1 MVPGNIGAVV
11 LAGTVFQ
18 ELVVWSAGQYEKS
31 GSIQTT
37 ATVESSVM
45 HRLKGHEG
53 VLFSVAFHQASK
65 MISTT
70 SDDRTTR
77 LWKIEELPEQNEDGE
92 KQSVLLPNAANNSL
106 SDLDWSKVEISLHKV
121 LSGVHTSR
129 VFRSIFLSDWKDKT
143 SPSNIIATAGE
154 DSRICLW
161 NSETGTNFK
170 TFVHDLEGKSSVWSL
185 CSATLS
191 PSKYILFRGGSN
203 SAVKIWDFSVSEN
216 SDFTNSSKVETVEF
230 YIPTSAEN
238 RTSNVENSESS
249 ALESEDQDYPRVIKH
264 LNESSSVA
272 CLTNGGKVF
281 VISFGETYES
291 NAKWTLILEDD
302 ELFNYALMEHYSTP
316 QEHRNNIDG
325 CLVFSTL
332 KGDVKL
338 YKIWQNSKFQN
349 QSYGEVSCQCSLLA
363 TMKDVHQGKIFAMS
377 LLKEELFPTP
387 KTTALSN
394 SHSVSAMRSSF
405 SILTCG
411 DKGLLKL
418 SNLTVQELK
427 IEVNHLVWKLILPSK
442 NEWKGQFWFA
452 CAILIDDRTLVVGD
466 RAGNIHLYNHSKID
480 SQKCESP
487 SQTFWKV
494 HGRLGVGDLKLS
506 QNKTT
511 LWSTG
516 RDGTIKS
523 FSIEMS
529 EESETFVK
537 GTSLTKCKTVMA
549 EKSCERLKIS
559 WPEKLILAK
568 DGHIAIL
575 GFHSSNFIAF
585 GLQENV
591 MFCNVSCGGSHRSW
605 DYGYTN
611 DQLNFILTFIK
622 NRKVVHTIVPG
633 IVDKLKCASIASNPT
648 RVMIRNALHSRELSC
663 LHHFSMKHV
672 NLNEIDQ
679 IEYINLIATAG
690 EDTAIKIH
698 RISGDDENIK
708 RTRLSNLNGHIS
720 NVKCIES
727 LTIENTVGDSSVIL
741 VSAGGRAQ
749 LKLWHICIDTK
760 GSESDHMQYLPI
772 SCREI
777 GSHLLKGNDKFRK
790 KKSWKTSDL
799 VIEDTET
806 RYMDI
811 DVCCKS
817 IDSVPRDDS
826 VKSNIEA
833 RGPIFIIAAACS
845 DGVVRVLNVSTKKAG
860 QCSELSSKANWY
872 QNNLTI
878 DVVAETSMHT
888 HTFLRVRI
896 LNAKRQYNGD
906 SFNVNKGQD
915 GATIIIATSTDGKLY
930 KIIYQHNC
938 FSHQEGPMQMEIEEI
953 ASLHQSGINGLW
965 LSQDNQRTADRSTV
979 LVLTGGDDGA
989 ISIAEL
995 DNTGKLLDAYTSIGV
1010 SNSVPIHSAPITD
1023 ICAILPSLPASKWN
1037 VENGVPTFHRPNDSD
1052 IMVATCSVDQRV
1064 CLWKVEPRKS
1074 KVYSTSNEN
1083 SRILQPDS
1091 EIELLA
1097 VSKKFSSVPDIQAM
1111 AIWKKSKSPLHK
1123 IPPPETKNM
1132 CQEVVSLK
1140 HKTYTLAIVGV
1151 GLEIFTMDSFT
1162 TTPLATSCGHIL
1174 NNNKQ

>member
-1 MVPGNIGAVV
+1 MV

-18 ELVVWSAGQYEKS
+18 ELVVWSAGQYNTSE
-31 GSIQTT
+31 SIQTS
-37 ATVESSVM
+37 ATVESSVI

-77 LWKIEELPEQNEDGE
+77 LWKIKELPEQNEDGE
-92 KQSVLLPNAANNSL
+92 KKLVSLPNETNNSI
-106 SDLDWSKVEISLHKV
+106 SDLDWTKVKISLHTV

-129 VFRSIFLSDWKDKT
+129 VFRSIFLSHWKGKT

-161 NSETGTNFK
+161 NTETGTNFK
-170 TFVHDLEGKSSVWSL
+170 TFIHDLEGKSPVWSL
-185 CSATLS
+185 CSATLF
-191 PSKYILFRGGSN
+191 PSEVILFSGGSN
-203 SAVKIWDFSVSEN
+203 SAVKIWDLSVSES
-216 SDFTNSSKVETVEF
+216 SDVTNCSEVQTMEF
-230 YIPTSAEN
+230 HIPNSAEN
-238 RTSNVENSESS
+238 ERSNFENSEKN
-249 ALESEDQDYPRVIKH
+249 ALEGDGQDYPRVIKH

-272 CLTNGGKVF
+272 CLTNCGKVF
-281 VISFGETYES
+281 VISFEKTYKS
-291 NAKWTLILEDD
+291 NAKWTLLLEND
-302 ELFNYALMEHYSTP
+302 ELFNYALMEYCSAS
-316 QEHRNNIDG
+316 QEHRNDIDG
-325 CLVFSTL
+325 FLVFSTL
-332 KGDVKL
+332 QGDVKI
-338 YKIWQNSKFQN
+338 YRIWQNTKFKN
-349 QSYGEVSCQCSLLA
+349 QSHDEVLFQCSLLA

-377 LLKEELFPTP
+377 LLKVELPPTP

-394 SHSVSAMRSSF
+394 SHSVSAIRSSF

-411 DKGLLKL
+411 DKGILKL
-418 SNLTVQELK
+418 SNVTVQEHNM
-427 IEVNHLVWKLILPSK
+427 EVYHLVVWKLILPSK
-442 NEWKGQFWFA
+442 NEWKGQFWFS

-466 RAGNIHLYNHSKID
+466 RAGNIHLYNDSKID
-480 SQKCESP
+480 PQNCKSP

-494 HGRLGVGDLKLS
+494 HGRLGVGDFKLS
-506 QNKTT
+506 QNKT

-537 GTSLTKCKTVMA
+537 DTSLTKCKTVIS

-568 DGHIAIL
+568 DGNIAIL

-585 GLQENV
+585 GIQENV
-591 MFCNVSCGGSHRSW
+591 ILCNISCGGSHRSW
-605 DYGYTN
+605 DYGYSN

-633 IVDKLKCASIASNPT
+633 MADKLKRASIASNPT

-663 LHHFSMKHV
+663 LHYFSMKHV

-690 EDTAIKIH
+690 EDTDIKIH

-708 RTRLSNLNGHIS
+708 RTRVSNLNGHIS
-720 NVKCIES
+720 NVKCIKS
-727 LTIENTVGDSSVIL
+727 LAIENTVGDSSVIL

-760 GSESDHMQYLPI
+760 ATKSDHTQYLPV

-777 GSHLLKGNDKFRK
+777 GSHLLKGNDKIRK
-790 KKSWKTSDL
+790 KKSWKNSDL

-811 DVCCKS
+811 DVCCKGT
-817 IDSVPRDDS
+817 DSVPGDDS
-826 VKSNIEA
+826 VKSNIEM

-845 DGVVRVLNVSTKKAG
+845 DGVVRVLNVSTNKAG
-860 QCSELSSKANWY
+860 ECSELSSKTNWY
-872 QNNLTI
+872 QNNLLI

-896 LNAKRQYNGD
+896 LNAKRQYNGE
-906 SFNVNKGQD
+906 SFSVNTEQNDK
-915 GATIIIATSTDGKLY
+915 TIILATSTDGKLY

-938 FSHQEGPMQMEIEEI
+938 LSHQDGPMQMKIEEI
-953 ASLHQSGINGLW
+953 ASLHQSGINGIW
-965 LSQDNQRTADRSTV
+965 LSQDNQRTSDRSTV

-995 DNTGKLLDAYTSIGV
+995 DNTGKLLSAYTSTKV
-1010 SNSVPIHSAPITD
+1010 SNSAPIHSAPITD
-1023 ICAILPSLPASKWN
+1023 ICAILPSHPASKGN
-1037 VENGVPTFHRPNDSD
+1037 VENCLTTFHSTNDNS
-1052 IMVATCSVDQRV
+1052 IVIATCSVDQRV
-1064 CLWKVEPRKS
+1064 CLWKLEQRKS
-1074 KVYSTSNEN
+1074 KAYSPCNES
-1083 SRILQPDS
+1083 SRILRPDS

-1111 AIWKKSKSPLHK
+1111 EIWTKLKSLSLKTPSPG
-1123 IPPPETKNM
+1123 TKDLY
-1132 CQEVVSLK
+1132 QEVASLK
-1140 HKTYTLAIVGV
+1140 HQTYQLAIVGV
-1151 GLEIFTMDSFT
+1151 GLEIFDIDPFT
-1162 TTPLATSCGHIL
+1162 TTPVATSCGHIL
-1174 NNNKQ
+1174 KSNKQ

>member
-1 MVPGNIGAVV
+1 MV

-18 ELVVWSAGQYEKS
+18 ELVVWSAGQCKTS
-31 GSIQTT
+31 GLIQAS
-37 ATVESSVM
+37 ATLESSVM

-53 VLFSVAFHQASK
+53 VLFSVAFNQASK

-77 LWKIEELPEQNEDGE
+77 LWKIKELPEQNEDGE
-92 KQSVLLPNAANNSL
+92 KQPVLLPNEAKNSL
-106 SDLDWSKVEISLHKV
+106 SELDWSKVEISLHKV

-129 VFRSIFLSDWKDKT
+129 VFRSIFLSHWKDKT
-143 SPSNIIATAGE
+143 SPSNVIATAGE

-170 TFVHDLEGKSSVWSL
+170 TFIHDLEGKSPVWSL
-185 CSATLS
+185 CSASLF
-191 PSKYILFRGGSN
+191 PSKYIFFSGGSN
-203 SAVKIWDFSVSEN
+203 SAVKKWDWSASEN
-216 SDFTNSSKVETVEF
+216 SEVTNSPEVQTVEF
-230 YIPTSAEN
+230 HIPTSAEN
-238 RTSNVENSESS
+238 DMPNIENSETN
-249 ALESEDQDYPRVIKH
+249 ALESDGQDYPRIIKH
-264 LNESSSVA
+264 LNERSSVV
-272 CLTNGGKVF
+272 CLTNMGKVF
-281 VISFGETYES
+281 FISFDKTYES
-291 NAKWTLILEDD
+291 DRKWTLILEDD
-302 ELFNYALMEHYSTP
+302 ELFNYALMEYYSAS
-316 QEHRNNIDG
+316 QEHCNDIDG
-325 CLVFSTL
+325 FLVFSTL
-332 KGDVKL
+332 KGNVKI
-338 YKIWQNSKFQN
+338 YRIWQNTKCKN
-349 QSYGEVSCQCSLLA
+349 QSYDEVLFQCSLLA
-363 TMKDVHQGKIFAMS
+363 TLKDVHPGKIFAMS
-377 LLKEELFPTP
+377 LLKVELSPSL

-394 SHSVSAMRSSF
+394 SHCVSSKRSSF

-411 DKGLLKL
+411 DKGILKL
-418 SNLTVQELK
+418 SNVTVQELNMK
-427 IEVNHLVWKLILPSK
+427 VDHLVVWKLILPSK

-466 RAGNIHLYNHSKID
+466 RAGNIHLYNHSQID
-480 SQKCESP
+480 AQKCESP
-487 SQTFWKV
+487 SQTFWKI
-494 HGRLGVGDLKLS
+494 HGRLGVGDFKLS

-529 EESETFVK
+529 EKSETFVND
-537 GTSLTKCKTVMA
+537 TSLTKCKTVIA
-549 EKSCERLKIS
+549 EKSCERLKMS

-611 DQLNFILTFIK
+611 DQLNFIVTFIK
-622 NRKVVHTIVPG
+622 NKKVVHTIVPG
-633 IVDKLKCASIASNPT
+633 IADKLKCASVTSNPT

-663 LHHFSMKHV
+663 LHHFSMKH

-679 IEYINLIATAG
+679 TEYINLIATAG
-690 EDTAIKIH
+690 EDTAIKVH
-698 RISGDDENIK
+698 RISGDDKNIK
-708 RTRLSNLNGHIS
+708 RTRVSNLNGHIS
-720 NVKCIES
+720 NVKCLKS

-760 GSESDHMQYLPI
+760 ASKSDNTQYLPI

-777 GSHLLKGNDKFRK
+777 GSHLLKGNDKIRK
-790 KKSWKTSDL
+790 KKSWKNSDL

-817 IDSVPRDDS
+817 IDSVPGDDS
-826 VKSNIEA
+826 VKSNIET
-833 RGPIFIIAAACS
+833 RCPIFIIAAACS
-845 DGVVRVLNVSTKKAG
+845 DGVVRVLNISTNKAG
-860 QCSELSSKANWY
+860 KCSELSSKANWY

-896 LNAKRQYNGD
+896 LNAKRQYNGE
-906 SFNVNKGQD
+906 SFNVNKGQND
-915 GATIIIATSTDGKLY
+915 TTIILATSTDGKLY

-938 FSHQEGPMQMEIEEI
+938 FSPQEGPMQMQIEEI

-965 LSQDNQRTADRSTV
+965 LSQDNQHTSDRSTV

-995 DNTGKLLDAYTSIGV
+995 DNNGKLLDAYTSSGV

-1023 ICAILPSLPASKWN
+1023 ICAIVPSHSASKWN
-1037 VENGVPTFHRPNDSD
+1037 VQDGVTTFNSTNYND
-1052 IMVATCSVDQRV
+1052 IMIATCSVDQRV
-1064 CLWKVEPRKS
+1064 CLWKVEQRKS
-1074 KVYSTSNEN
+1074 KIYSTCNES
-1083 SRILQPDS
+1083 SRILRHDF

-1111 AIWKKSKSPLHK
+1111 AIWTKSKSLLPE
-1123 IPPPETKNM
+1123 IPPPETKDA
-1132 CQEVVSLK
+1132 CQEGASLK
-1140 HKTYTLAIVGV
+1140 HETYNLAIVGV
-1151 GLEIFTMDSFT
+1151 GLEIFDINPFT
-1162 TTPLATSCGHIL
+1162 TRPVATSCGHIL
-1174 NNNKQ
+1174 KNNK

>member
-1 MVPGNIGAVV
+1 MVPGYGGAVV

-18 ELVVWSAGQYEKS
+18 ELVVWSAGQYETS

-77 LWKIEELPEQNEDGE
+77 LWKIEELPEQNEGGE
-92 KQSVLLPNAANNSL
+92 KQSVLMPNAANNSL
-106 SDLDWSKVEISLHKV
+106 SDIDWSKVEISLHKV

-170 TFVHDLEGKSSVWSL
+170 TFVHDLEGKSPVWSL
-185 CSATLS
+185 CSATLF
-191 PSKYILFRGGSN
+191 PSKYILFSGGSN
-203 SAVKIWDFSVSEN
+203 SAVKIWDLSLSKN
-216 SDFTNSSKVETVEF
+216 SDFTNSSEVQTVEF
-230 YIPTSAEN
+230 YIPTSIEN
-238 RTSNVENSESS
+238 DTSNVENSDTN
-249 ALESEDQDYPRVIKH
+249 ALERDGQDYPRLVKH

-272 CLTNGGKVF
+272 CLTNAGKVF
-281 VISFGETYES
+281 VTSFDKTFES

-302 ELFNYALMEHYSTP
+302 ELFNYALMEYYSTS

-325 CLVFSTL
+325 FLVFSTL
-332 KGDVKL
+332 KGDVKI
-338 YKIWQNSKFQN
+338 YKIWQNSKCQN
-349 QSYGEVSCQCSLLA
+349 QSYGEVSFQRSLLA

-377 LLKEELFPTP
+377 LLKVELSPTP

-411 DKGLLKL
+411 DKGILQL
-418 SNLTVQELK
+418 SNFTVQELK
-427 IEVNHLVWKLILPSK
+427 MEVNHLVWKLILPSK

-480 SQKCESP
+480 SQKYESP

-506 QNKTT
+506 RNKTT

-537 GTSLTKCKTVMA
+537 DTSLTKCKTVMA

-622 NRKVVHTIVPG
+622 NKKVVHTIVPG
-633 IVDKLKCASIASNPT
+633 IVDKLKCASIASNST
-648 RVMIRNALHSRELSC
+648 RLMIRNALHSRELSC

-679 IEYINLIATAG
+679 IKYINLIATAG

-698 RISGDDENIK
+698 IISGDDENIK
-708 RTRLSNLNGHIS
+708 RTRVSNLNGHIS

-749 LKLWHICIDTK
+749 LKLWHICIDTMA
-760 GSESDHMQYLPI
+760 SESDHAQYLPI

-777 GSHLLKGNDKFRK
+777 GSHLLKGNDKIRK
-790 KKSWKTSDL
+790 KKSWKNSDL

-826 VKSNIEA
+826 VKSNIET

-845 DGVVRVLNVSTKKAG
+845 DGVVRVLTVSTNKAG
-860 QCSELSSKANWY
+860 ECSELSSKGKWY

-896 LNAKRQYNGD
+896 LNAKRQYNCE
-906 SFNVNKGQD
+906 SFEVNKGHND
-915 GATIIIATSTDGKLY
+915 TTIILATSTDGKLY
-930 KIIYQHNC
+930 KIIYQHNYI
-938 FSHQEGPMQMEIEEI
+938 SHQEGPMQMEIEEI

-965 LSQDNQRTADRSTV
+965 LSQDNQHTADRSTV

-995 DNTGKLLDAYTSIGV
+995 DNTGKLLNAYTSIGV

-1023 ICAILPSLPASKWN
+1023 ICAILPSHPSSKWN
-1037 VENGVPTFHRPNDSD
+1037 VEDDVPTFHGPNDYD
-1052 IMVATCSVDQRV
+1052 LMIATCSVDQRV
-1064 CLWKVEPRKS
+1064 CLWKVEQRKS

-1111 AIWKKSKSPLHK
+1111 AIWKKSKSPLLK

-1132 CQEVVSLK
+1132 RQQVASLK
-1140 HKTYTLAIVGV
+1140 HETYTLAIVGV
-1151 GLEIFTMDSFT
+1151 GLEIFNMDLFT